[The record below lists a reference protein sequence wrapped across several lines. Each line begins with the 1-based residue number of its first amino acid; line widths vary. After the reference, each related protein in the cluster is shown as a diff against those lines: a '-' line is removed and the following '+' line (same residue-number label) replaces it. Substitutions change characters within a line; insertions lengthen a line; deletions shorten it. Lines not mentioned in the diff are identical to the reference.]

1 LPSDGA
7 WGAEETQ
14 TDWLIGDVVLPLPP
28 QTINFTPKVTIK
40 KMKRGRGVSLIS
52 VGSDQKTLVIQG
64 FFYVKGLTKLQLD
77 ENYVAPLEAL
87 QGTVVAL
94 QTPDGRKAGSYLL
107 ETVDTWETQEGT
119 TQRISYRISLTQA
132 DEHIVLT

>member
-1 LPSDGA
+1 
-7 WGAEETQ
+7 
-14 TDWLIGDVVLPLPP
+14 
-28 QTINFTPKVTIK
+28 
-40 KMKRGRGVSLIS
+40 
-52 VGSDQKTLVIQG
+52 
-64 FFYVKGLTKLQLD
+64 
-77 ENYVAPLEAL
+77 L